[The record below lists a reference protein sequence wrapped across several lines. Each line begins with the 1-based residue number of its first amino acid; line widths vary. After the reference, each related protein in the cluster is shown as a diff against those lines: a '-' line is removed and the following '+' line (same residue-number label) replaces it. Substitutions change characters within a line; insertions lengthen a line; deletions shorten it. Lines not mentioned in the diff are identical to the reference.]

1 MRRRG
6 AAGGAAQWSQ
16 TLGEVPMTLD
26 MARWQ
31 DRLALLADKHG
42 VPGATLAILDG
53 EEVGEA
59 AYGVLNIRT
68 GVEATP
74 DALFQI
80 GSITKVWT
88 ATLVMQLVDEGKLDL
103 DAPVVSYLPDFKVA
117 DPEVTRTVTTRHLL
131 AHTSGIDGDLFLD
144 TGRGDDCIDKY
155 VTACADLGQNHP
167 LGATMSYC
175 NSGYTVLGR
184 LIEVLRGQTWDAV
197 LRERIMTPLGLDSA
211 GTLPEEALL
220 YGAATGHV
228 TPPGGELMVTPQWG
242 IYRSAGP
249 AGLIH
254 ATARQVLSFAQLH
267 LADGVTPD
275 GTRVLSA
282 DSARAMRVPQVEV
295 PDRWTLGSHWGL
307 GWILMQWGGRE
318 VYGHDGATL
327 GQAGFLRIVPDAGVA
342 ISLLANG
349 GGARG
354 LFVGLFCGDLR
365 GIPRGGVA
373 GRPPAPAAP
382 PKVELGRYTGR
393 YAREGVEM
401 TLTAADDG
409 LQAKIRST
417 GALAKAMGEQ
427 DIPPLQVV
435 PVEGDVFVA
444 KGPDDESWIPMV
456 FFRLPDGSEYM
467 HFGARANPKVG

>member
-1 MRRRG
+1 
-6 AAGGAAQWSQ
+6 
-16 TLGEVPMTLD
+16 MTLD

-42 VPGATLAILDG
+42 VPGASLAILDG

-68 GVEATP
+68 GVEATT
-74 DALFQI
+74 DSLFQI

-88 ATLVMQLVDEGKLDL
+88 ATLVMQLVDEGKVDL
-103 DAPVVSYLPDFKVA
+103 DVPLVTYLPDFKVA
-117 DPEVTRTVTTRHLL
+117 DADVTRTVTTRHLL

-144 TGRGDDCIDKY
+144 TGRGDDAIEKY
-155 VTACADLGQNHP
+155 VAACADLGQNHP

-184 LIEVLRGQTWDAV
+184 LIEVLRDQTWDTV
-197 LRERIMTPLGLDSA
+197 LRERIFVPLGLDSA

-220 YGAATGHV
+220 YAAATGHI

-254 ATARQVLSFAQLH
+254 ATARQVLSFAKLH
-267 LADGVTPD
+267 LADGVAPD

-282 DSARAMRVPQVEV
+282 ESAQAMREPQVEV

-307 GWILMQWGGRE
+307 GWILMTWGDKP

-327 GQAGFLRIVPDAGVA
+327 GQGAFLRIVPEAGVA

-349 GGARG
+349 GHARD
-354 LFVGLFCGDLR
+354 LFVDLFSEILDD
-365 GIPRGGVA
+365 IADVEMP
-373 GRPPAPAAP
+373 GRLEPSATP
-382 PKVELGRYTGR
+382 PKVELDRYTGS
-393 YAREGVEM
+393 YVREGVEM
-401 TLTAADDG
+401 TLTVEGDG
-409 LQAKIRST
+409 LQAKIRATS
-417 GALAKAMGEQ
+417 ALAKAMGEH
-427 DIPPLQVV
+427 DIPPMRVV
-435 PVEGDVFVA
+435 PIEDDVFVA

-456 FFRLPDGSEYM
+456 FFRLPDGSEYV
-467 HFGARANPKVG
+467 HFGARANPKVD